1 MPRSTPPSPAERQF
15 EGLVTAIS
23 RKLAGFRWVFMP
35 LGLVAL
41 IAVGVHAAADV
52 VDDRILWLVDHADAL
67 FDSLVGRFQA
77 TASWV
82 DLVGLE
88 QRVKIARSVALVW
101 ELAADIILCWPAL
114 GYRERDARKP
124 VIFETSLSGAGGFR
138 QLLRRLK
145 ARPTTMRVFRPLA
158 VGLVAL
164 AGGCA
169 VARMVQGAV
178 YLPTRGALGDGP
190 AGLLGRAC
198 ALAALAAVLY
208 TLGWRATLRTLQDAD
223 VMSDDGH
230 PSAAEALWRGLP
242 GTLVVIPLAFA
253 ALAGATPLLSFF
265 R

>member
-1 MPRSTPPSPAERQF
+1 MPRSAPPSPAQRQF
-15 EGLVTAIS
+15 EGLVTEVS
-23 RKLAGFRWVFMP
+23 RKLSGFRWVFMP

-67 FDSLVGRFQA
+67 FDSLAGRFQA
-77 TASWV
+77 TAPWV

-101 ELAADIILCWPAL
+101 ELAADVILCWPAL
-114 GYRERDARKP
+114 GYRERDHRKP
-124 VIFETSLSGAGGFR
+124 VIFETSLHGTGGFR

-145 ARPTTMRVFRPLA
+145 ARPTTMRLFRPLA
-158 VGLVAL
+158 VALIAL

-178 YLPTRGALGDGP
+178 YLPTRGFLGDGP
-190 AGLLGRAC
+190 AGFLGRVC
-198 ALAALAAVLY
+198 ALASMAAVLY
-208 TLGWRATLRTLQDAD
+208 ALGWRAVLRTLQDAD
-223 VMSDDGH
+223 TMSDDGA
-230 PSAAEALWRGLP
+230 PSRAEAVWRGLP
-242 GTLVVIPLAFA
+242 GTVVVIPLAFA

>member
-1 MPRSTPPSPAERQF
+1 MPRSVPPSPAQRQF
-15 EGLVTAIS
+15 EGLVTEVS

-67 FDSLVGRFQA
+67 FDSLAGRFQA

-82 DLVGLE
+82 DVVDLQ
-88 QRVKIARSVALVW
+88 QRVKIARSAALIW

-114 GYRERDARKP
+114 GYRERDGRKP
-124 VIFETSLSGAGGFR
+124 VIFETSLQGTGGFR
-138 QLLRRLK
+138 QLFRRLRT
-145 ARPTTMRVFRPLA
+145 RPTTMRVFRPVA
-158 VGLVAL
+158 VALVAL
-164 AGGCA
+164 AGGCT
-169 VARMVQGAV
+169 VARMIQGAV
-178 YLPTRGALGDGP
+178 YLPIRGGIGDGP
-190 AGLLGRAC
+190 AGFLGRAA

-208 TLGWRATLRTLQDAD
+208 ALGWRSVLRTLQDAD
-223 VMSDDGH
+223 TMSDDES
-230 PSAAEALWRGLP
+230 PSRAEAIWRGLP

>member
-1 MPRSTPPSPAERQF
+1 MPRSAPPSPAQRQF
-15 EGLVTAIS
+15 EGLVTEVS
-23 RKLAGFRWVFMP
+23 RKLSGFRWVFMP

-67 FDSLVGRFQA
+67 FDSLAGRFQA

-82 DLVGLE
+82 DLVGIE
-88 QRVKIARSVALVW
+88 QRVKIARSVALAW
-101 ELAADIILCWPAL
+101 ELAADVILCWPAL

-124 VIFETSLSGAGGFR
+124 VVFETSVTGTGGFR

-158 VGLVAL
+158 VALISL

-178 YLPTRGALGDGP
+178 YLPTRGFLGDGP
-190 AGLLGRAC
+190 AGFLGRVS
-198 ALAALAAVLY
+198 ALVSMAAVLY
-208 TLGWRATLRTLQDAD
+208 ALGWRAVLRTLQDAD
-223 VMSDDGH
+223 TMSDDGS
-230 PSAAEALWRGLP
+230 PSRAEALWRGLP
-242 GTLVVIPLAFA
+242 GTAVVIPLAFA